1 MNKNR
6 ILLISFSIL
15 LILAIA
21 LIFKNI
27 GSNVA
32 DSYYYNINTERY
44 NLLLNTSIN
53 TLKQFKKSIED
64 KDSIN
69 FDSFNVQL
77 RESMINLNE
86 TGLAID
92 CFEAGLNRSDNK
104 VVYGLNPIESHI
116 VKYSLILENYKDLE
130 IFIIELDAIIDDL
143 ILIQDAQIFLEN
155 NNNEIKYRWD
165 LVKDKLHYK
174 PEFGL

>member
-143 ILIQDAQIFLEN
+143 IVN
-155 NNNEIKYRWD
+155 GK
-165 LVKDKLHYK
+165 
-174 PEFGL
+174 